1 MQLYEFHKMCR
12 ICLKSDLLV
21 SIFSPTFLVRPI
33 DMVEKLNLFKLNPDD
48 NLPTMLCQSC
58 LYRLVD
64 AYNLKQLSESSES
77 RLLEYLNST
86 NQLGGFAKPCNNNIS
101 PIISNDRLDIE
112 NHEPTFSS
120 AQSQIDRDDD
130 IYDNI
135 CDIFD
140 RNNSN
145 DIEVEDDVLNDVVI
159 DVSTLTRSDAE
170 DTIQDAIVLS
180 GELKTDIEIE
190 QPPTTTEVTSNTAKV
205 KPRKAR
211 VKKKDKKQKQLKVPE
226 QCKECGKIFEYPNYL
241 EAHMRIHT
249 GEKPFKCELCHKSFA
264 QSSNLALHLR
274 VHTGERRYQCE
285 ICSRFFTTTS
295 NLKVHKQTHSEERVY
310 ECPDCDKKFK
320 TPRDLAKHEPVHRET
335 KDIVCEYCKKTF
347 LKIYYLNLHV
357 KTVHKGIKNHK
368 CTGCNKIFANKSNLV
383 THMRIHTGEKPYQC
397 KDCPSSFNQSSA
409 LVRHSKRHLK
419 KGPPINIQDCPGIQ
433 LNEKVELDHEN
444 NIRPVTSIIE
454 NYLPTEEEEEH
465 LLPSVQS
472 SLLELDDAL
481 KW

>member
-1 MQLYEFHKMCR
+1 MF
-12 ICLKSDLLV
+12 
-21 SIFSPTFLVRPI
+21 
-33 DMVEKLNLFKLNPDD
+33 
-48 NLPTMLCQSC
+48 
-58 LYRLVD
+58 
-64 AYNLKQLSESSES
+64 
-77 RLLEYLNST
+77 T
-86 NQLGGFAKPCNNNIS
+86 NALI
-101 PIISNDRLDIE
+101 
-112 NHEPTFSS
+112 
-120 AQSQIDRDDD
+120 
-130 IYDNI
+130 
-135 CDIFD
+135 
-140 RNNSN
+140 
-145 DIEVEDDVLNDVVI
+145 
-159 DVSTLTRSDAE
+159 
-170 DTIQDAIVLS
+170 AI
-180 GELKTDIEIE
+180 
-190 QPPTTTEVTSNTAKV
+190 
-205 KPRKAR
+205 
-211 VKKKDKKQKQLKVPE
+211 
-226 QCKECGKIFEYPNYL
+226 
-241 EAHMRIHT
+241 
-249 GEKPFKCELCHKSFA
+249 
-264 QSSNLALHLR
+264 
-274 VHTGERRYQCE
+274 
-285 ICSRFFTTTS
+285 
-295 NLKVHKQTHSEERVY
+295 
-310 ECPDCDKKFK
+310 KKFK